1 MASGRLKLTF
11 LQTLAVVFVVVE
23 SQMLVDNG
31 IYTRVTV
38 QIQPQKQPDNC
49 VEFLDRLEVGPK
61 SFLQHI
67 LTISTPGKDNFIL

>member
-1 MASGRLKLTF
+1 MASGRLKLMF

-49 VEFLDRLEVGPK
+49 VEFLDRLEVSP
-61 SFLQHI
+61 
-67 LTISTPGKDNFIL
+67 TIVIASKLLN